1 MAHIEAI
8 AGDLVTYR
16 EAAEITGQALTFMCD
31 AMVKHI
37 DDPALVAEVLDE
49 MTTHANEL
57 LKPTGLAIGW
67 RMP

>member
-1 MAHIEAI
+1 MAHIETI

-16 EAAEITGQALTFMCD
+16 EAAEITGQALTFMRD

-49 MTTHANEL
+49 MTDHANRMLEPL
-57 LKPTGLAIGW
+57 GFGIGW
-67 RMP
+67 CMP